1 LALDFGGMKVSNFE
15 VLSHGGFGGAIRSM
29 AYGAFANEKIFCGS
43 VLRHC
48 GSGSRDHQKQGTR
61 SCVSHAVSPFLVLF
75 VILIRGRLVR
85 R

>member
-1 LALDFGGMKVSNFE
+1 LDFGGMKVSNFE

-29 AYGAFANEKIFCGS
+29 AYGAFANEKIFCRR

-48 GSGSRDHQKQGTR
+48 GSGSRDYQNQDNR
-61 SCVSHAVSPFLVLF
+61 SCVFHAVSPFLVLF
-75 VILIRGRLVR
+75 VILIMGRLLR